1 MLGGGHRRVGYVV
14 RGWLAVLATL
24 VLVLSWVFHPLAAS
38 ALAQEAPGTVGAH
51 YVAVSAYTYDG
62 AVRSARADTRDVAL
76 GVSHDVAESRQGTVA
91 TTQGPFSVLLRLSVA
106 ADSASGGY
114 SSFARAKT
122 ALGSPGEGNVYD
134 HVVEQSQIGRSGFT
148 PEQIHNPANLNPV
161 SAQVNQLKANYYSSI
176 QPGTEGMTVRNWLNG
191 QSFADQHAY
200 GMRVTQQILDTL
212 GGAA

>member
-1 MLGGGHRRVGYVV
+1 MTISGQLASSGQVRR
-14 RGWLAVLATL
+14 
-24 VLVLSWVFHPLAAS
+24 LVLSALAAFGVLLGAALPAS
-38 ALAQEAPGTVGAH
+38 ASTTYAYDAPVH
-51 YVAVSAYTYDG
+51 VYDG
-62 AVRSARADTRDVAL
+62 AAHSVQAPTGEAAPV
-76 GVSHDVAESRQGTVA
+76 VSQEGSEGLQGSLVTV
-91 TTQGPFSVLLRLSVA
+91 TGLLSVVWPLSVA

-191 QSFADQHAY
+191 QSFADQYAY